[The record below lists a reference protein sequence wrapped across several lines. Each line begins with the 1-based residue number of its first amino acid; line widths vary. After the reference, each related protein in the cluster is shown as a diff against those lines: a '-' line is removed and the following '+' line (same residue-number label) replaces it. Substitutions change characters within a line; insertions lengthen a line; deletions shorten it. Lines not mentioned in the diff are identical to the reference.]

1 MNAPTL
7 RGANPPARPH
17 PRQTV
22 LLTLSVALGFLVP
35 PGAAAQDAHWP
46 RFRGPDA
53 NPVGAHPDL
62 PTEWSTT
69 RNVEWA
75 ADIPGVG
82 WSSPIVWGNRVFLT
96 AATGP
101 EDMKGPSLG
110 TDFSNNYIAELR
122 AQGLPPEEVNRRL
135 YARDRELP
143 EEVVIG
149 LGIYCLDLET
159 GALLW
164 EREIYRG
171 HPLGGRHRKNSY
183 ASETPVTDGERIYAY
198 FTHHGLFA
206 FDLEGNPAWEAPLP
220 ALPTVRDFGTGAS
233 PALHGDHLYVLN
245 DNEESGFLAAFD
257 KRTGEERWRT
267 DREITERRKTGWSTP
282 LVWENETRS
291 EIVTVGPGVVIS
303 YDLAGNPL
311 WRMGRTAG
319 SPIQSPF
326 AWGGRL
332 FVSAGASGGQYRP
345 LAAIRPGGA
354 GDITP
359 PEGSRSSEHVVW
371 YDRIAGGT
379 YLPTPVIYD
388 EALYLLYSR
397 GIFARY
403 DVDTGERVYRSR
415 IAEGA
420 AAFTASPWAYGGYVF
435 ALGEEGDTFVIEA
448 GEEYRLVGV
457 NDLGDWAL
465 ASPAI
470 VGDRLLIRTRSRL
483 YSIRQDPTDTGN

>member
-1 MNAPTL
+1 MRSFPVTALAAVAILAAGPAPVVAQPDEGDNAP
-7 RGANPPARPH
+7 N
-17 PRQTV
+17 
-22 LLTLSVALGFLVP
+22 
-35 PGAAAQDAHWP
+35 WP

-62 PTEWSTT
+62 PTTWSTT
-69 RNVEWA
+69 DNVEWA
-75 ADIPGVG
+75 VAVPGVG
-82 WSSPIVWGNRVFLT
+82 WSSPVVWGNRVFLT
-96 AATGP
+96 AATSPGA
-101 EDMKGPSLG
+101 MKGPSLG

-143 EEVVIG
+143 EEVVIR
-149 LGIYCLDLET
+149 LHLFCLDLTSGEM
-159 GALLW
+159 LW
-164 EREIYRG
+164 ERELYRG
-171 HPLGGRHRKNSY
+171 RPLGGRHRKNSY
-183 ASETPVTDGERIYAY
+183 ASETPVTDGTNVYVY

-206 FDLEGNPAWEAPLP
+206 FDMEGNPVWETPL
-220 ALPTVRDFGTGAS
+220 ASFPTVRDFGTGAS

-257 KRTGEERWRT
+257 KRSGKESWRT
-267 DREITERRKTGWSTP
+267 HREITERRKTGWSTP
-282 LVWENETRS
+282 FVWDNELRS
-291 EIVTVGPGVVIS
+291 EIVTVGPGIVIS

-326 AWGGRL
+326 SWGDRL
-332 FVSAGASGGQYRP
+332 FLAAGASGGQYRP
-345 LAAIRPGGA
+345 LAAIAPGGS

-359 PEGSRSSEHVVW
+359 PQGSNRSDHVLW
-371 YDRIAGGT
+371 YDRLAGGT

-388 EALYLLYSR
+388 GALYVLYSR

-415 IAEGA
+415 IAQGA

-448 GEEYRLVGV
+448 GDEYRLAGV
-457 NDLGDWAL
+457 NDLGDWTL

-470 VGDRLLIRTRSRL
+470 VGDRLLIRTRTRL
-483 YSIRQDPTDTGN
+483 YSIRAGEATMEP